1 MELATKNEM
10 ELVMEATATEPGRN
24 KPEVVEAGASTKP
37 EDLPRIDPALLGHLL
52 EMAHVYRDEGN
63 LWQAMVMYWE
73 LVEDYPGTP
82 QSAAARAVLLELATS
97 YERDGARHMA
107 RSIYER
113 LL

>member
-1 MELATKNEM
+1 MELATKNET

-24 KPEVVEAGASTKP
+24 EPEVVEAGASTKP
-37 EDLPRIDPALLGHLL
+37 EDLPRIDPALLGRLL
-52 EMAHVYRDEGN
+52 EMANVYRDEGN

-82 QSAAARAVLLELATS
+82 QSDAARAVLLELATA
-97 YERDGARHMA
+97 YERGGNRHLA

>member
-1 MELATKNEM
+1 MELAREDQM
-10 ELVMEATATEPGRN
+10 ELVIEGGTTESAGSEPGVVTAAASARTE
-24 KPEVVEAGASTKP
+24 EVSPV
-37 EDLPRIDPALLGHLL
+37 DQALLSQLL
-52 EMAHVYRDEGN
+52 MMAHVYRDEGN

-82 QSAAARAVLLELATS
+82 QSDAARAVLLELATS

-107 RSIYER
+107 RSIYKR